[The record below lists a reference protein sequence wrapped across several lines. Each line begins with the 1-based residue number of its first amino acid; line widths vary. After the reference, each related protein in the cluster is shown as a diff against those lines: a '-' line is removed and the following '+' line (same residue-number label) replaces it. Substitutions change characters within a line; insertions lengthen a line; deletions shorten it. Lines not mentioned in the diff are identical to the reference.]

1 MMDGQVTLAINDMYF
16 TGGTI
21 IFDHGHGISTLY
33 MHMKDISVKK
43 GQKVKQGEIVG
54 TLGQS
59 GRATGPHLDIRLNW
73 FNVKLDPSSVLKMK

>member
-1 MMDGQVTLAINDMYF
+1 
-16 TGGTI
+16 
-21 IFDHGHGISTLY
+21 
-33 MHMKDISVKK
+33 MKDISVKK

-73 FNVKLDPSSVLKMK
+73 FNVKLDLSSVLKMK